1 MKQLLQE
8 FEEQGN
14 KLILIPV
21 KRLQNLKDELNSFKE
36 EEELNGF
43 QRWIVN
49 ELYHFDLPE
58 AGFEIRSILL
68 VALSHPAH
76 AEVELNYQGTIHKT
90 LSLVKPDFDIAG
102 NRITQY
108 LTDQGYHCCHS
119 TNLPLKRLAVQSG
132 FAVYGKNNITY
143 IDGLGS
149 YFSYDAFFTDLPC
162 SEGQWRPVT
171 IAASCI
177 SCSACIHHCPTQA
190 IRKDRYLID
199 NQRCLSAINEMPGE
213 FPDWLAP
220 SIHHTM
226 YDCLRCQE
234 ICPMNQ
240 EYRENV
246 LRTVVFNEEETGML
260 LSGAPYDSFSDSMKR
275 RTKLLGLDDWLEAI
289 PRNLRMLLEKK

>member
-21 KRLQNLKDELNSFKE
+21 KRLKTLKAELNSFKE

-68 VALSHPAH
+68 VALSHPAY

-90 LSLVKPDFDIAG
+90 LSLVMPDFDFAR

-108 LTDQGYHCCHS
+108 LTDQGYHCCRS

-132 FAVYGKNNITY
+132 FAVYGRNNITY

-162 SEGQWRPVT
+162 SEGEWRPVT
-171 IAASCI
+171 IAASCT
-177 SCSACIHHCPTQA
+177 SCSACVHHCPTQA

-199 NQRCLSAINEMPGE
+199 IQRCLSAMNEMPGE
-213 FPDWLAP
+213 FPEWLAP
-220 SIHHTM
+220 SVHHTM

-240 EYRENV
+240 EYGENV